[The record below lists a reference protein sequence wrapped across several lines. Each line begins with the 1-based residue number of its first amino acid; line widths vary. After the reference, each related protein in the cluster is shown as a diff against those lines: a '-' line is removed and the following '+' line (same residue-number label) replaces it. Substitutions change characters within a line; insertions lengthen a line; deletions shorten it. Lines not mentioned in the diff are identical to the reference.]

1 MTCTNFNKSQI
12 NIFDSSQTKLFKKN
26 QIIYKETD
34 AIENIF
40 IILDGQVESS
50 SSKSLRDKFILQKG
64 SSLGLI
70 DVILERS
77 FSRSMK
83 ARSIVSLAVVDKKNL
98 KNILKYNAVA
108 GVLIKSLAIDIDN
121 KFPYMWS

>member
-1 MTCTNFNKSQI
+1 MSYNCLNNRQI
-12 NIFDSSQTKLFKKN
+12 DIFDSSQTRLFKKN
-26 QIIYKETD
+26 QIINKEKES
-34 AIENIF
+34 IENIF
-40 IILDGQVESS
+40 IILDGLVESS
-50 SSKSLRDKFILQKG
+50 SSKSLSDKFILHKG

-70 DVILERS
+70 DVILGRS

-83 ARSIVSLAVVDKKNL
+83 AKSIVSLAVVDQKNL
-98 KNILKYNAVA
+98 KNILKSNAVA

>member
-1 MTCTNFNKSQI
+1 MSYNCLNNRQI
-12 NIFDSSQTKLFKKN
+12 DIFDSSQTRLFKKN
-26 QIIYKETD
+26 QIIYKEKE

-40 IILDGQVESS
+40 IILDGLVESYS
-50 SSKSLRDKFILQKG
+50 SRSLRDKFILHKG

-70 DVILERS
+70 DIILGRS

-83 ARSIVSLAVVDKKNL
+83 AKSIVSLAVVDQKNL
-98 KNILKYNAVA
+98 KNILESNAVA

-121 KFPYMWS
+121 KFPYIWS

>member
-1 MTCTNFNKSQI
+1 MSYNCLNNRQI
-12 NIFDSSQTKLFKKN
+12 DIFDSSQTRLFKKN
-26 QIIYKETD
+26 QIIYKEKE

-40 IILDGQVESS
+40 IILDGLVESS
-50 SSKSLRDKFILQKG
+50 SSKSLSDKFILHKG

-98 KNILKYNAVA
+98 KNILKSNAVA

-121 KFPYMWS
+121 KFPYIWS